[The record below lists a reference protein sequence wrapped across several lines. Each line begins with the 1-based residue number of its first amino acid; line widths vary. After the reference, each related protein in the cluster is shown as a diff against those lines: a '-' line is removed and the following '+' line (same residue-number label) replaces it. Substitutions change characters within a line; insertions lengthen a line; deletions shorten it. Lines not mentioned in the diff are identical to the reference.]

1 MASIGKFA
9 ATLGCA
15 AMAAVAIPVFATAN
29 QSGDIVEATHFVSSG
44 RVVNAVAGVSPDQQ
58 AQDRAAIWAL
68 TQQASTPETCA
79 VITANE
85 APCFGTFQ
93 TGSN

>member
-1 MASIGKFA
+1 
-9 ATLGCA
+9 LGP
-15 AMAAVAIPVFATAN
+15 IHHSLTKH
-29 QSGDIVEATHFVSSG
+29 DETE
-44 RVVNAVAGVSPDQQ
+44 QQ

-85 APCFGTFQ
+85 TPCFGTFQ